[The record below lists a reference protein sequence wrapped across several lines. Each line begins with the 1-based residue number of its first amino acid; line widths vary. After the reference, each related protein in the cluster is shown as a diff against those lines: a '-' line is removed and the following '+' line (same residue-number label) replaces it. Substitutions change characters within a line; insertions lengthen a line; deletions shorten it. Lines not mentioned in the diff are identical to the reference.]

1 MKSVKCE
8 IYHNNFQNFKPY
20 AIPRAQ
26 LVIADIPFNLGKNAF
41 ASSPE
46 WYIGGDNKNGESKK
60 AGQKFFNTDENFN
73 LNEFFHFANTLIKKE
88 PKAKSDAGCM
98 IVFCSFQQQTPLI
111 EIAKKYGFKKSIPLT
126 FFKKTSAQVLKVNMR
141 VVGACEYGLILYRD
155 KLPKFRN
162 GKNPDGTGIM
172 IKNYFEYDGEV
183 SEGIGFSYIQDGRE
197 VKKIHPTQKP
207 IALLKHLIE
216 LHTDEGDIVIDPCC
230 GSGTTLIA
238 ARELGR
244 PSYGFE
250 VDRNFY
256 KLAKEALDKTS
267 IQKGV
272 FI

>member
-1 MKSVKCE
+1 MNQITCD
-8 IYHNNFQNFKPY
+8 IYHDNFQNFKPY

-26 LVIADIPFNLGKNAF
+26 LVIADIPFNLGNNAF
-41 ASSPE
+41 ASSPI
-46 WYIGGDNKNGESKK
+46 WYKDGDNKNGESEF
-60 AGQKFFNTDENFN
+60 AGKKFFNTDENFN
-73 LNEFFHFANTLIKKE
+73 LNEFFYFANTLIKKE

-98 IVFCSFQQQTPLI
+98 IVFCSFQQQAPLI
-111 EIAKKYGFKKSIPLT
+111 EIAKKYGFKKHIPLV
-126 FFKKTSAQVLKVNMR
+126 FFKKQSSQVLKVNMR

-162 GKNPDGTGIM
+162 GKRIENGKEVGNM
-172 IKNYFEYDGEV
+172 IKNYFEYDA
-183 SEGIGFSYIQDGRE
+183 SEGVGFDYIRDGKD

-216 LHTDEGDIVIDPCC
+216 LHTDVGDVVIDPCC
-230 GSGTTLIA
+230 GSGTTLRA

-256 KLAKEALDKTS
+256 KLANEALA
-267 IQKGV
+267 Q
-272 FI
+272 